1 MSKRKFKKGAQVLS
15 VAELLEHDWFI
26 VHFGPRTVKTLH
38 KSFIGSWQLLMCERF
53 VDAGQVYIAER
64 LTNGEY
70 YPNLSD
76 KEIQERLDEGLCD
89 YCPLPEELHGM
100 HLGPNGPYGCEGSRC
115 DKAIE
120 AWKEEYV
127 E

>member
-1 MSKRKFKKGAQVLS
+1 MSKRKFKKGAQIIS
-15 VAELLEHDWFI
+15 VAEFLEHDWFI
-26 VHFGPRTVKTLH
+26 VNGKTFHKGWVCSWSLH
-38 KSFIGSWQLLMCERF
+38 LAQIY
-53 VDAGQVYIAER
+53 VDRGVAYIAER

-70 YPNLSD
+70 YPNLSER
-76 KEIQERLDEGLCD
+76 EIQDRLDEGLCN
-89 YCPLPEELHGM
+89 YCPLPEEVHGM

-115 DKAIE
+115 GEAIE

>member
-1 MSKRKFKKGAQVLS
+1 MSKRKFKKGVQVLS
-15 VAELLEHDWFI
+15 VAEFLEHDWFI
-26 VHFGPRTVKTLH
+26 VNGKTFH
-38 KSFIGSWQLLMCERF
+38 KSWCTSWSLNLAQLY
-53 VDAGQVYIAER
+53 VDRGVAYIAER

-70 YPNLSD
+70 YQNLSD

-89 YCPLPEELHGM
+89 YCPLPKELHGM